1 MEENDAGN
9 VIKRK
14 ISHRIDII
22 IKLNSSYIQECWQ
35 IILENYVMLPYLNN
49 RDHTLCRLK
58 K

>member
-35 IILENYVMLPYLNN
+35 NYFRELCYVTLP
-49 RDHTLCRLK
+49 K
-58 K
+58 